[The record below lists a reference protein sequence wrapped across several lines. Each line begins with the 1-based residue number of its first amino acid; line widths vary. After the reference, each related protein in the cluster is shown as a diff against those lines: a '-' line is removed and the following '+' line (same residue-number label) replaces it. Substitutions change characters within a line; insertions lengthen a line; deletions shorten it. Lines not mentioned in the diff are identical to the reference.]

1 VGAQAAL
8 EVASQSVD
16 DVTLVDIVPG
26 LAEGEALDITHR
38 LAENGVDVKVS
49 GSTDFAFLRGAQVV
63 VVTAG
68 MARRPGMTRM
78 DLLGKNAGIVGS
90 VAREVAKHA
99 ADAVVI
105 TVTNPVDVMNY
116 LMWRVAGF
124 PRERVVG
131 MGGLLDLS
139 RLKSTLAARLRVSR
153 SSISSLVIGEHGE
166 SMLPLSR
173 YTSVGGIPLEN
184 MLTGEQFEQVIER
197 TRQVAAEVISKKGAT
212 VFAPANAIAR
222 MVMAVALDRK
232 DIVPASAVLEG
243 EYGLKGLSIGVP
255 VMIGKRG
262 VERVFELE
270 LAKAERTRFL
280 RGAATIRQGI
290 ASLPR

>member
-1 VGAQAAL
+1 MGAQAAL